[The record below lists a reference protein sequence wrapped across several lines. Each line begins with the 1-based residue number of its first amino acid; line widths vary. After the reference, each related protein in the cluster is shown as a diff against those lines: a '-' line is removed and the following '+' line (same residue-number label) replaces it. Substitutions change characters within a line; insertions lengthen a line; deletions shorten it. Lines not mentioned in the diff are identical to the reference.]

1 VKENDMLPPD
11 RLNEIGV
18 LKRREIEARILLPVI
33 EALGKEFGKERVVEI
48 VRDVIVNVAQAQGR
62 EVAAQQGGTSLG
74 HLAHALEDWQKGD
87 AYRMDVLEQGDER
100 FSFNVTRC
108 RYAEMYRSLGI
119 PELGGAALLQPRL
132 RPGGRLQS
140 RHRADPDADHHAGRA
155 ALRLPLRQARQAGDV
170 LTFMSMESTMIRVH
184 VAS

>member
-1 VKENDMLPPD
+1 MLPPD

-33 EALGKEFGKERVVEI
+33 DALGKEFGRERVVDI

-62 EVAAQQGGTSLG
+62 EVASQQGGTSLG
-74 HLAHALEDWQKGD
+74 HLARALEDWQKGD
-87 AYRMDVLEQGDER
+87 AYRMDVLEQSDDR

-119 PELGGAALLQPRL
+119 PELGALLSCNRDFALAEGFSDDIELTRTQTIMQGAPHCDFRFVKRA
-132 RPGGRLQS
+132 RP
-140 RHRADPDADHHAGRA
+140 A
-155 ALRLPLRQARQAGDV
+155 A
-170 LTFMSMESTMIRVH
+170 S
-184 VAS
+184 